1 MRILIIIF
9 TLFQL
14 GACNQKAEKESK
26 SVDKSINQPTRSM
39 SVLKGL
45 ILTNG
50 DEDAYYEL
58 KMAYL
63 DFEYPEEF
71 LLYAMTM
78 ANKYD
83 FAEAY
88 FDVYDCIVGI
98 SRLDIEKIDQE
109 SASLAID
116 YLIKASAK
124 NHEQAQEIVKE
135 YSVNN
140 EVADKRALIIQM
152 DK

>member
-9 TLFQL
+9 TFFHLV
-14 GACNQKAEKESK
+14 ACNQKSEKESK
-26 SVDKSINQPTRSM
+26 NVEKSINQPTRSM

-45 ILTNG
+45 VLTKGN
-50 DEDAYYEL
+50 EDAYYEL

-71 LLYAMTM
+71 LLYAMIM

-83 FAEAY
+83 FAQAY
-88 FDVYDCIVGI
+88 FDVYDCFVEIN
-98 SRLDIEKIDQE
+98 RLDITKIDQK
-109 SASLAID
+109 SANLAID
-116 YLIKASAK
+116 YLIKAKDK
-124 NHEQAQEIVKE
+124 NHEQAQEIVNE

-152 DK
+152 NK

>member
-1 MRILIIIF
+1 MRILILIF

-14 GACNQKAEKESK
+14 VACNQKAEKESK

-45 ILTNG
+45 VLTKG
-50 DEDAYYEL
+50 DKDAYYEL

-88 FDVYDCIVGI
+88 FDVYGCLKNIYY
-98 SRLDIEKIDQE
+98 SDITKIDQK

-116 YLIKASAK
+116 YLLKANEK
-124 NHEQAQEIVKE
+124 NNEQAQEIVKE

-140 EVADKRALIIQM
+140 KVADKRALIIQM
-152 DK
+152 NK